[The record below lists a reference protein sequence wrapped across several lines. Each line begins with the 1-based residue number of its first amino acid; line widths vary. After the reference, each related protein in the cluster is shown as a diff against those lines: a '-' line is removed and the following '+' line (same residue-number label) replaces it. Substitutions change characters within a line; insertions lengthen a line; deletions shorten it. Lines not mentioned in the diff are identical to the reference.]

1 MSFKKLNLSAKD
13 IIVNTDMIC
22 YIEEKKKEYI
32 VYFANNFC
40 TLYISKEDA
49 MPLLRAI
56 NMEKEI

>member
-1 MSFKKLNLSAKD
+1 MSFIKLNLSDKD

-40 TLYISKEDA
+40 TIYISKEDA

>member
-1 MSFKKLNLSAKD
+1 MSFIKLNLSDKD

-40 TLYISKEDA
+40 TLYISKKDA

-56 NMEKEI
+56 NMGKEI